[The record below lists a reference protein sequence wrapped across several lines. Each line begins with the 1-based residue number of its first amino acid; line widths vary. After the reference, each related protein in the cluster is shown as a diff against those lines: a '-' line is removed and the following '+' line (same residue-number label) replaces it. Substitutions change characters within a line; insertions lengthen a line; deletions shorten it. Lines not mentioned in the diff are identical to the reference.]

1 MKKENYEK
9 YIITQIETIN
19 DMLSAICDEL
29 NNYNEIDEYEIELD
43 ETSYKTC
50 SDERK
55 QKHYK
60 ILVTCKRSLKEE

>member
-19 DMLSAICDEL
+19 DMLSAVCDEL
-29 NNYNEIDEYEIELD
+29 NNYNEIDEYEIELN

-50 SDERK
+50 IDERE